1 MLHISVASQPG
12 SGFDSKGLGL
22 RAQKKLLGKMSSKK
36 IAKVFI
42 DDTTARV
49 LDNAYRILK
58 DYMPAKKDADKVLK
72 YVIKIVV
79 KIGILYRNDQFSAD
93 ELKTAESFKQK
104 FHSVAMTVVSFYT
117 VDFTYDKSYL
127 LHLVEECRALLQ
139 QLIRRHLT
147 EKSKSRVDIIFE
159 AFNDAALMDILF
171 LPDSKYKENMD
182 KITSDMSTLMD
193 EGNL

>member
-1 MLHISVASQPG
+1 MASEPG
-12 SGFDSKGLGL
+12 AGFDSKGLGL

-58 DYMPAKKDADKVLK
+58 DYMPAKKDADKILK
-72 YVIKIVV
+72 YVIKTVV
-79 KIGILYRNDQFSAD
+79 KIGILYRNDQFNAD
-93 ELKTAESFKQK
+93 ELKIAESFKQK

-117 VDFTYDKSYL
+117 VDFTYDKNFLS
-127 LHLVEECRALLQ
+127 HSVEECRELLQ
-139 QLIRRHLT
+139 QLVKRHLQD
-147 EKSKSRVDIIFE
+147 KSKSRIDIIFE
-159 AFNDAALMDILF
+159 TFNDPTLMDIIF
-171 LPDSKYKENMD
+171 TSDGKYKDNMD
-182 KITSDMSTLMD
+182 KITTDMSTLMD

>member
-1 MLHISVASQPG
+1 MASEPG
-12 SGFDSKGLGL
+12 AGFDSKGLGL

-49 LDNAYRILK
+49 LDNAHKVLR
-58 DYMPAKKDADKVLK
+58 DFMPSKKEADKILK
-72 YVIKIVV
+72 YVIKTVV

-93 ELKTAESFKQK
+93 ELKLAESFKQK

-117 VDFTYDKSYL
+117 VDFTYDKGFLS
-127 LHLVEECRALLQ
+127 HSVEECRQLLKD
-139 QLIRRHLT
+139 LISRHLT
-147 EKSKSRVDIIFE
+147 DKSKNRVDVVFQT
-159 AFNDAALMDILF
+159 FNNETLMDTIF
-171 LPDSKYKENMD
+171 TPDGKYKDYMD
-182 KITSDMSTLMD
+182 KITTDMNTLME